1 MVPPLDLGMIF
12 STVLIIDRAPG
23 EISVLWSAIL
33 SSAAFGQGLY
43 VERCDVIR
51 PSSSIRA

>member
-1 MVPPLDLGMIF
+1 MTF

-33 SSAAFGQGLY
+33 SSAAIGQGLY